1 MAGDLLISRVTRTGG
16 GGGASWVAEDVAA
29 TWWFAGVTTLV
40 AGAAILVAAPVKPA
54 GAEESS
60 TSWIRF
66 GGRPIDPVAAQSYD
80 RRFIRQW
87 EANPPRGYPTIS
99 QKNIDATRDAIERY
113 RRIVKNGGWTA
124 VAGGHLE
131 VGLSSNDV
139 RALQERL
146 IASGEFRGA
155 ASGYFDYDT
164 ERALKRFQATN
175 GLTPTGVVDSRTRT
189 ALNVPANARLK
200 QLQINLNRLRSV
212 AQSDKQRYVVVNIP
226 AAQVEAVED
235 GRVVSRH
242 AGVVG
247 KRERPTPIL
256 TSRIHELNFNPV
268 WRLPP
273 TVVTKDLIPKGREMA
288 RANQDVLEKFGIDAY
303 AGSRKV
309 DPKKIKWNSAQ
320 PYQLS
325 YRQQPG
331 EDNPLGFAKINF
343 HNEHSVYLH
352 DTPSDRL
359 FGRNFRA
366 ASSGC
371 VRVENIEQLITWL
384 LRDTNRWSTD
394 DVQRLKKTGTTK
406 TVRLKRSVP
415 LKMVYLTAWAT
426 EDGVVQFRRD
436 LYHRD
441 GVGQLA
447 ANY

>member
-1 MAGDLLISRVTRTGG
+1 M
-16 GGGASWVAEDVAA
+16 
-29 TWWFAGVTTLV
+29 
-40 AGAAILVAAPVKPA
+40 
-54 GAEESS
+54 
-60 TSWIRF
+60 
-66 GGRPIDPVAAQSYD
+66 
-80 RRFIRQW
+80 
-87 EANPPRGYPTIS
+87 
-99 QKNIDATRDAIERY
+99 
-113 RRIVKNGGWTA
+113 
-124 VAGGHLE
+124 
-131 VGLSSNDV
+131 
-139 RALQERL
+139 
-146 IASGEFRGA
+146 
-155 ASGYFDYDT
+155 
-164 ERALKRFQATN
+164 
-175 GLTPTGVVDSRTRT
+175 
-189 ALNVPANARLK
+189 
-200 QLQINLNRLRSV
+200 
-212 AQSDKQRYVVVNIP
+212 
-226 AAQVEAVED
+226 
-235 GRVVSRH
+235 
-242 AGVVG
+242 
-247 KRERPTPIL
+247 
-256 TSRIHELNFNPV
+256 
-268 WRLPP
+268 
-273 TVVTKDLIPKGREMA
+273 VTKDLIPKGREMA